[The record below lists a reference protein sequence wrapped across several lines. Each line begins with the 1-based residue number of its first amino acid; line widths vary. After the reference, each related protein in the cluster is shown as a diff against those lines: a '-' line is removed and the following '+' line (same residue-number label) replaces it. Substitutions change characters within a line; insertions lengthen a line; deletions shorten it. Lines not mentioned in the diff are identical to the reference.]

1 MQEKV
6 LIIDD
11 DIDTLKLVG
20 LMPQHQGYQITAASS
35 GEQGLEKAGS
45 QHPDIILLDV
55 MMPDMDGFEVARRL
69 RRETAT
75 QATPI
80 LMFTAKSQLED
91 KVAGFEVGIDDYL
104 TKPTSSA
111 ELQAHVRQLLEH
123 ARDRE
128 AAEAAAAHRGHV
140 IAVLAARGGIGVSTV
155 AANLAASLHARSH
168 KETILA
174 EFTPGRGSLGLDLGT
189 PNPAALSKLL
199 ALPPE
204 QITPERVASAL
215 ASHSTG
221 VKLLLA
227 SENLRDVTLLGQTQ
241 QFEALFECLADM
253 APLIVLDLG
262 SALSPWTEK
271 ILPLCRDWIVVTEAS
286 HNTITHTRHLLD
298 ELTDLG
304 LDPKAITVL
313 LNHRN
318 QVDSQLPWNMAQQE
332 FGHPIAATIS
342 PAPDL
347 MAAASRRR
355 LPAVATDPD
364 HVTSQQFLALAD
376 RLLLPLATV

>member
-20 LMPQHQGYQITAASS
+20 LMLQHQGYQITAASS

-69 RRETAT
+69 RRDAAT
-75 QATPI
+75 QTTPI
-80 LMFTAKSQLED
+80 LMFTARSQLED

-104 TKPTSSA
+104 TKPTSPA
-111 ELQAHVRQLLEH
+111 ELQAHVRQLLDH

-128 AAEAAAAHRGHV
+128 VAEAAASRRGHV

-155 AANLAASLHARSH
+155 AANLAASLHARSD

-174 EFTPGRGSLGLDLGT
+174 EFTPGRGSLSLDLGAGG
-189 PNPAALSKLL
+189 PAALGQLL
-199 ALPPE
+199 ALKPE
-204 QITPERVASAL
+204 QITKERVGGAL
-215 ASHSTG
+215 VLHSTG
-221 VKLLLA
+221 LKLLL
-227 SENLRDVTLLGQTQ
+227 SSDNLREVTLLGQAG
-241 QFEALFECLADM
+241 QFEALFERLADL
-253 APLIVLDLG
+253 APLIVIDLG
-262 SALSPWTEK
+262 SAISPWTEK
-271 ILPLCRDWIVVTEAS
+271 ILPQCRDWIVVTEAS
-286 HNTITHTRHLLD
+286 HTAITHTRHLLD
-298 ELTDLG
+298 EMTGLG
-304 LDPKAITVL
+304 IDPRAITVV
-313 LNHRN
+313 LNHRT

-332 FGHPIAATIS
+332 LGQPIAATIS
-342 PAPDL
+342 PAPEL
-347 MAAASRRR
+347 MAASSDCH
-355 LPAVATDPD
+355 LPAVVANPD

-376 RLLLPLATV
+376 RLLLPLASL